1 MVRHASVVHH
11 AQEHTTLLQMNNA
24 LDRITTAQQYS
35 TRPWCDGG
43 FGQGGQR
50 SVQHGGVDFAFSQ
63 AKGI

>member
-1 MVRHASVVHH
+1 
-11 AQEHTTLLQMNNA
+11 MNNA

-50 SVQHGGVDFAFSQ
+50 IVQHGGVDFASSQ